1 MVFNLQEGFDIF
13 GNGNDDKLSAK
24 LISRKDD
31 TTSLWAL
38 KMLCSFKS
46 PPPSHNEENHHKQLL
61 VPLLMRWSKTL
72 AHICNPRNLDLAA
85 PTLPW
90 CTGLLQPSTSTVLV
104 KHLNS
109 SNPHS
114 PPPSPVI
121 MLLLL
126 QVRMYS
132 MYCIECIWLCS
143 VLEKSSGS
151 KNLCSF
157 YFHPRVMNVV
167 YSDYIQKDSRINL
180 WTNFMPAELLFYKSG
195 GIHYRTT

>member
-1 MVFNLQEGFDIF
+1 MSL
-13 GNGNDDKLSAK
+13 
-24 LISRKDD
+24 KD
-31 TTSLWAL
+31 A
-38 KMLCSFKS
+38 CSFKS
-46 PPPSHNEENHHKQLL
+46 PPLSHNEENHHKQLL

-180 WTNFMPAELLFYKSG
+180 WTNFMSAELLIYKSG